1 MTTFYLTQP
10 HRGELRVSFKNANL
24 FLVKDVT
31 ILPFKPEGHG
41 GRGGERGEANI
52 TKQTSKEEVKKLLTF
67 KPSFHRIGQKYWGE
81 ICQICTMEITFLYLY
96 VLTSVFK
103 G

>member
-41 GRGGERGEANI
+41 GRGGGEANI

-67 KPSFHRIGQKYWGE
+67 KPSFHRTGQKYWGE
-81 ICQICTMEITFLYLY
+81 ICQICTMEIIYICVLI
-96 VLTSVFK
+96 LTSVFK